1 MASLSACC
9 EDASIASKLANH
21 AVRGRSHN
29 SHRPGMNQIDAC
41 AHTAGGR
48 VLGAHSF
55 LEAAGMEQAEDD
67 KLAPRSACSQA
78 LKPSPKPLP
87 LRLTFSG
94 TWPHTFKIGYSI
106 QTMLSVFRWFLFS
119 REWVVGGL
127 KVNPR
132 KKTWIQ

>member
-9 EDASIASKLANH
+9 EDASIASKLADH

-48 VLGAHSF
+48 VVGAHSF
-55 LEAAGMEQAEDD
+55 LEAAGMEQAQDD

-87 LRLTFSG
+87 LRLFALRLKSDVAG
-94 TWPHTFKIGYSI
+94 AYFQWHLAPHLQDRILHSND
-106 QTMLSVFRWFLFS
+106 VFCFPM
-119 REWVVGGL
+119 VPV
-127 KVNPR
+127 
-132 KKTWIQ
+132 